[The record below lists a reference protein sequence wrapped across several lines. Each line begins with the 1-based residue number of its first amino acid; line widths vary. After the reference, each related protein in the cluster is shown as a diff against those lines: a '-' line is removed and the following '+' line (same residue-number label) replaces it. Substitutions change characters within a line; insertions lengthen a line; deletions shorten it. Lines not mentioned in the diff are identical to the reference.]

1 MFWLMQ
7 IHKFFRRIIFC
18 FLLLFLVFIKFSC
31 HPNFSLFVEN
41 IKLGVRHVIYEIRPK
56 LLTSI
61 KIHKKLQLN
70 YIECFFFILV
80 QLSYLTTDQFFTVK
94 SKQVIKIKLQKHW
107 QKQVFVHFY
116 FNASVTVSG
125 KNFCR

>member
-1 MFWLMQ
+1 MF
-7 IHKFFRRIIFC
+7 
-18 FLLLFLVFIKFSC
+18 LFYF
-31 HPNFSLFVEN
+31 
-41 IKLGVRHVIYEIRPK
+41 
-56 LLTSI
+56 
-61 KIHKKLQLN
+61 
-70 YIECFFFILV
+70 
-80 QLSYLTTDQFFTVK
+80 SYLTTDQFFTVK